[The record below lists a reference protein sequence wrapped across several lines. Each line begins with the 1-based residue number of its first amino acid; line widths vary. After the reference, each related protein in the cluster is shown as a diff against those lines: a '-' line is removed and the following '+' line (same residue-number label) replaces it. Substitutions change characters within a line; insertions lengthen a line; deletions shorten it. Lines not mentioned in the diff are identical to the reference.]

1 MRVTKNLTRMLK
13 PAIFFDRCS
22 PIVIQI
28 EIKSSKENKRK
39 KRRVKEACGRW
50 NPWFLGIN
58 RAVVTDTSLMLRDSL
73 VMPDNRFV
81 ARASPLL
88 IIRGP

>member
-1 MRVTKNLTRMLK
+1 
-13 PAIFFDRCS
+13 
-22 PIVIQI
+22 
-28 EIKSSKENKRK
+28 
-39 KRRVKEACGRW
+39 VKEARGRW

-58 RAVVTDTSLMLRDSL
+58 RAVVTDTSSMLRDSL

-88 IIRGP
+88 IIRRP

>member
-1 MRVTKNLTRMLK
+1 MLE
-13 PAIFFDRCS
+13 PAIFYDRCS

-28 EIKSSKENKRK
+28 EIESSKKKEKK
-39 KRRVKEACGRW
+39 KRRVKEARGRW

-73 VMPDNRFV
+73 VVPDNRLV
-81 ARASPLL
+81 AQASPLL